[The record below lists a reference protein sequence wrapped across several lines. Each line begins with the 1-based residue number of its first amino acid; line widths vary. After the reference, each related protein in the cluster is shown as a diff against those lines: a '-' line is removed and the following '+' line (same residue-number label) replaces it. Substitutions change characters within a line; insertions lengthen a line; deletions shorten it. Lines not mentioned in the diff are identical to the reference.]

1 MIDGSRTRKVHFRPS
16 PPPSPDRDN
25 KGGSTSSGGS
35 SNLWGRG
42 GYISSGNNHHSTGS
56 SSSGNNS
63 NNAENSSTSGPS
75 NTSRLRLLLTLVAI
89 IALSYVTIVNMFHR
103 SLDVTS
109 SADNNKPATSL
120 RGKAAPLPDVAITAT
135 TAGIPVTLAVRPI
148 PLPSSSH
155 QQMSSTISAT
165 NTNVKSYKK
174 LDLLSKGRPVTAS
187 VHGQLGPP
195 SVITNESIANWLTDR
210 WQAALNMKGEP
221 IPGEHWV
228 EIDLQRPCRVE
239 KVTIVQSYTPLT
251 LPILCHRVVLTLIL
265 NPCQVI
271 IP

>member
-16 PPPSPDRDN
+16 PPPSPDRGN
-25 KGGSTSSGGS
+25 TSSAGTS
-35 SNLWGRG
+35 NNLWGRG
-42 GYISSGNNHHSTGS
+42 GNNHHPTTGS

-63 NNAENSSTSGPS
+63 HNAENN
-75 NTSRLRLLLTLVAI
+75 NTNGSMNSRLRLLLTLVAI

-103 SLDVTS
+103 SLDLTTTV
-109 SADNNKPATSL
+109 DNNNKPATSL
-120 RGKAAPLPDVAITAT
+120 RGKAAPLPDVAIIASTE
-135 TAGIPVTLAVRPI
+135 GVPVTLAVRPI

-174 LDLLSKGRPVTAS
+174 LELLSKGRPVTAS

-228 EIDLQRPCRVE
+228 EIDLQRPCRIE
-239 KVTIVQSYTPLT
+239 KVTTTQHPL
-251 LPILCHRVVLTLIL
+251 LYLAD
-265 NPCQVI
+265 VI
-271 IP
+271 FLLYISPRPPPLLSR

>member
-16 PPPSPDRDN
+16 PPPSPDRDRA
-25 KGGSTSSGGS
+25 GTSSGV

-42 GYISSGNNHHSTGS
+42 AGNSNSNNNHYPAGS

-63 NNAENSSTSGPS
+63 NNAENNSTNGSS
-75 NTSRLRLLLTLVAI
+75 NSRLRLLLTLVAI

-103 SLDVTS
+103 SLNVTGTV
-109 SADNNKPATSL
+109 DNNKPATSL
-120 RGKAAPLPDVAITAT
+120 RGKAAPLPDVAITAST
-135 TAGIPVTLAVRPI
+135 SAGVVPVPITLAVRPV
-148 PLPSSSH
+148 PLLTSSH
-155 QQMSSTISAT
+155 QQQMSSTISAT
-165 NTNVKSYKK
+165 NTNVRSYKK

-239 KVTIVQSYTPLT
+239 KVTSIHTTFP
-251 LPILCHRVVLTLIL
+251 
-265 NPCQVI
+265 N
-271 IP
+271 